1 MRAVSLALRRRRFC
15 GALRCAVAAP
25 PRRRRRRSDRT
36 PPSSPARIRMRVPAR
51 VAKVVAM
58 SDGVAIAIAMFLRDH
73 LRYVAVCVLWR
84 RVFGSLVV
92 ASLSRR
98 VAIVVGYFRPRTRLL
113 GGRGGSESPPRVRP
127 PDRPTV
133 YLTDRHC
140 TRASLL
146 HGNQPSQRGG
156 CCGRVRQSHQPP
168 RIARTCARSWCVVPV
183 IGPPAPWLR
192 VTAVLG
198 PALMRLSVR
207 VD

>member
-1 MRAVSLALRRRRFC
+1 
-15 GALRCAVAAP
+15 
-25 PRRRRRRSDRT
+25 
-36 PPSSPARIRMRVPAR
+36 MRVPAR

-58 SDGVAIAIAMFLRDH
+58 SDDVAIAIAIFLRDH

-113 GGRGGSESPPRVRP
+113 GGRGGSERPPRVRP
-127 PDRPTV
+127 PDRPIV

-168 RIARTCARSWCVVPV
+168 RIARTCARSWCVGCPYHRAAGAVAARDCRARTGV
-183 IGPPAPWLR
+183 HATLSSCRLTEAKSIIII
-192 VTAVLG
+192 VTW
-198 PALMRLSVR
+198 
-207 VD
+207 

>member
-1 MRAVSLALRRRRFC
+1 
-15 GALRCAVAAP
+15 
-25 PRRRRRRSDRT
+25 
-36 PPSSPARIRMRVPAR
+36 
-51 VAKVVAM
+51 M
-58 SDGVAIAIAMFLRDH
+58 SDDVAIAIAIFLRDH

-98 VAIVVGYFRPRTRLL
+98 VAIVVGYFRPRTSLL
-113 GGRGGSESPPRVRP
+113 GGRGGSERPPRVRP
-127 PDRPTV
+127 PDRPIV

-183 IGPPAPWLR
+183 IGPPAPWLAEIQ
-192 VTAVLG
+192 VTHIKQTPFNDQIAKSHRTTPSKV
-198 PALMRLSVR
+198 ALFALS
-207 VD
+207 